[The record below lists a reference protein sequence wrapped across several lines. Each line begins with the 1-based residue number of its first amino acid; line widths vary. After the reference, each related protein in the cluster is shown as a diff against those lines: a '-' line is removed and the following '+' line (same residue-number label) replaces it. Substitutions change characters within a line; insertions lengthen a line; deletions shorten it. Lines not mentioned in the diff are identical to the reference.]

1 MIDGLPLKFE
11 VVLEGRIALNAPSA
25 ADAILGISTLTPLD
39 IATTKLLANS
49 DRQADDGVF
58 SRDVIDLAIMQPKL
72 ALLRAA
78 LAKAEAAYGPSVS
91 RDLAKAISNLQCRE
105 GWLERCMQ
113 AMLMDMP
120 KALLW
125 QKVSVLRRVI
135 ATPTK

>member
-1 MIDGLPLKFE
+1 M
-11 VVLEGRIALNAPSA
+11 
-25 ADAILGISTLTPLD
+25 
-39 IATTKLLANS
+39 ATTKLLANS

-78 LAKAEAAYGPSVS
+78 MAKVEAAYGPSVS
-91 RDLAKAISNLQCRE
+91 RDLTNAINNLQLRE

-113 AMLMDMP
+113 AMLIDMP

-125 QKVSVLRRVI
+125 QKVSLLRRVI
-135 ATPTK
+135 AAPTK